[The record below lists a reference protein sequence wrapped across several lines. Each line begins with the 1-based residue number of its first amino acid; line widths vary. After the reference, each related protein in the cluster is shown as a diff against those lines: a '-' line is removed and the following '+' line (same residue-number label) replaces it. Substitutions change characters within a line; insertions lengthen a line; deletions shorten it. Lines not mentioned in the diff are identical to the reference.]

1 MAPLLLKMDGAE
13 FRWSDSVGVYNLYK
27 KNRLSYFLD
36 GADFRI
42 NFIYVL
48 YENVFVKIRNG
59 FKFEIPPVA
68 HSLATTTAQASSFL
82 IARTN
87 SVRDKPSVL
96 TLHVCTSLS

>member
-1 MAPLLLKMDGAE
+1 M
-13 FRWSDSVGVYNLYK
+13 
-27 KNRLSYFLD
+27 
-36 GADFRI
+36 

-48 YENVFVKIRNG
+48 YENVFVKIMVRNG

-87 SVRDKPSVL
+87 PVRDKPFVL
-96 TLHVCTSLS
+96 MPHVCTLLS